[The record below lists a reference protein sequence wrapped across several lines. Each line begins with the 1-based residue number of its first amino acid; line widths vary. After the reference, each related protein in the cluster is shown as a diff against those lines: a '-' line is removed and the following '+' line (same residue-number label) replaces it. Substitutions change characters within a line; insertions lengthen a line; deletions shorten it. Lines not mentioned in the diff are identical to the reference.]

1 MFAARNVMM
10 TGKNPV
16 AFDAVAAGGFTGN
29 SGSNPLTTTWT
40 HTPVGTPAAG
50 LVLASYE
57 STGSTNT
64 MTATWGGISMTSL
77 GKVNAYGS
85 FFSFPNTYYFYVE
98 VFGLL
103 KPPTGAQ
110 TISVSQSGSGTKYL
124 GANSVTYLG
133 VQGFGPAATSNS
145 TSGTT
150 SQSGGALT
158 VTSAVNERIVVLL
171 GNNAS
176 TSGAGFTAF
185 SGTTR
190 FSRNV
195 ALNVSPVMLI
205 GDGLGSGS
213 STAFTATSSTAANYG
228 AVSVRLL
235 P

>member
-1 MFAARNVMM
+1 
-10 TGKNPV
+10 
-16 AFDAVAAGGFTGN
+16 
-29 SGSNPLTTTWT
+29 
-40 HTPVGTPAAG
+40 
-50 LVLASYE
+50 
-57 STGSTNT
+57 
-64 MTATWGGISMTSL
+64 MTATWGGVSMTSL

-85 FFSFPNTYYFYVE
+85 FYSFPNTYYFYVE
-98 VFGLL
+98 VFGLPQ
-103 KPPTGAQ
+103 PPTGAQ
-110 TISVSQSGSGTKYL
+110 TISVSQAGSGAKYL
-124 GANSVTYLG
+124 AANSVTYLG
-133 VQGFGPAATSNS
+133 VQGFGTAQTSNS

-158 VTSAVNERIVVLL
+158 VTSAVNERIAVLL

-195 ALNVSPVMLI
+195 VVGTSPAMLI

-213 STAFTATSSTAANYG
+213 ATAFTATSSTAANYG
-228 AVSVRLL
+228 AVSVRLI